1 MFDGVND
8 SVSAYFCPFHRE
20 VGGEGKKERKVR
32 DRQEEYIQIV
42 TYRSFFPFPVQPHL
56 LFSFIMVRTKMPSV
70 FRDLSVQYNQETTT
84 DVTLKVILFH
94 GFRSAAKRDLTLAV
108 FDIINL
114 CSAVLPQRSRKFYKF
129 KCRPFQF
136 HKLNSMV
143 PEKG

>member
-1 MFDGVND
+1 MLDGAND

-32 DRQEEYIQIV
+32 DRREEYIQIV
-42 TYRSFFPFPVQPHL
+42 TYRSFFPFPVQPHH

-70 FRDLSVQYNQETTT
+70 FRDLSVQYNQETTK

-108 FDIINL
+108 FDIITL
-114 CSAVLPQRSRKFYKF
+114 CSAVLPQRSRKFT
-129 KCRPFQF
+129 
-136 HKLNSMV
+136 NSSV
-143 PEKG
+143 GHFSFIN